1 MRVAVLSSEQAA
13 ARSWVRE
20 GEGSD
25 TTSAAHLAD
34 ELRAHLLSLG
44 SAPRASLQ
52 RRVARLLAPVG
63 AVDGAQLEEVCRTLE
78 RRGDFLGAP
87 GGIVAA
93 APLRLVETGGGRW
106 LVVGCLPT
114 VLVRKALPA
123 ATVTVGVGRAALAS
137 SSEGA
142 SVKEA
147 VESLGGRLL
156 SAEEWAGLSRT
167 PAADGAWLEDLALRL
182 DGEGALSKAGLTTRW
197 DEAFVYRT
205 RRGEGGPLRWEKA
218 DVTESASLLRARQ
231 AGGWFAYGWGSLR
244 GPNEAPH
251 PFVELTRDEAR
262 RTERALD
269 RAAGAPRALSF
280 LPEQGVVASTGAS
293 PSDSPPPPSPGTD
306 AREGLLWMALD
317 VGLPAA
323 EYRFLLA
330 LADARDEDGRPLR
343 LGFSAAGLARATG
356 MLKERLGIDVRG
368 VGFEGSV

>member
-1 MRVAVLSSEQAA
+1 MRVLVLSGKEAA
-13 ARSWVRE
+13 ARSWVR
-20 GEGSD
+20 GGDLSD
-25 TTSAAHLAD
+25 MTSVAHLAD

-44 SAPRASLQ
+44 SAPRASLL

-123 ATVTVGVGRAALAS
+123 VTVTAGVGRAAVAS
-137 SSEGA
+137 SPEGA

-147 VESLGGRLL
+147 VESLGGRVL

-182 DGEGALSKAGLTTRW
+182 DGEGALSKAGLATRW

-251 PFVELTRDEAR
+251 PFVELTRDEAG

-269 RAAGAPRALSF
+269 RVAGVPRALSF
-280 LPEQGVVASTGAS
+280 STEQGVAASADT
-293 PSDSPPPPSPGTD
+293 
-306 AREGLLWMALD
+306 REGLLWMTLD

-330 LADARDEDGRPLR
+330 IADVRDEDGRPVR
-343 LGFSAAGLARATG
+343 LGFSADGLARATG
-356 MLKERLGIDVRG
+356 MLKERLGIEVRG
-368 VGFEGSV
+368 AGLEGSV

>member
-87 GGIVAA
+87 GGVVAA

-182 DGEGALSKAGLTTRW
+182 DGEGALPKAGLVTRW
-197 DEAFVYRT
+197 DEAFAYRA
-205 RRGEGGPLRWEKA
+205 RGEEGGPLRWERA
-218 DVTESASLLRARQ
+218 LATESASLLRARQ

-269 RAAGAPRALSF
+269 RAAGVPRALSF
-280 LPEQGVVASTGAS
+280 STEQGVATSADTARRQPATRRMPFICPRQPRRVA
-293 PSDSPPPPSPGTD
+293 PPEVV
-306 AREGLLWMALD
+306 R
-317 VGLPAA
+317 VFPACFIA
-323 EYRFLLA
+323 T
-330 LADARDEDGRPLR
+330 P
-343 LGFSAAGLARATG
+343 SAALPCT
-356 MLKERLGIDVRG
+356 VRN
-368 VGFEGSV
+368 